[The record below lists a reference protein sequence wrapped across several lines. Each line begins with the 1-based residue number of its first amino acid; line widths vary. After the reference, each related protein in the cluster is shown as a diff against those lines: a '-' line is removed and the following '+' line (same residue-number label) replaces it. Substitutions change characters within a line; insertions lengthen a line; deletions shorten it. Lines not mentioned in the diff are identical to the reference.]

1 MLEKKKYRI
10 IDVIKLLFKI
20 APVEVVIL
28 LLYTLLNALIPA
40 YQTLTLGSFIDTA
53 TKIFEHKIAYESIFL
68 PAALLFFSIV
78 FINLMPPIMNLIDVR
93 FGNKLEIYLKE
104 QLITKRVNLA
114 YEHIENS
121 TTQDLLNR
129 VYDGAVQHF
138 DRTLKSAFGMVGI
151 VFNTVS
157 LLLII
162 MRYNYLI
169 GIFIV
174 LISIPLFYKS
184 MKLGRTVYGM
194 NAEAKKFQRKY
205 DYLAKVMTDRAFS
218 YERETFHFTPKL
230 TEQYCSMYD
239 EAYKIERKA
248 LIKTFFNLKL
258 GSIVT
263 LFLALTMIALLLT
276 SIYHRGISIGIF
288 IGLTN
293 AILNLVQTMSWDLSN
308 VMLDLAEVKEYL
320 ADFSQFASLSEKSE
334 AISLPTKINDFQFRS
349 LEFKDVSFRYP
360 GTEHYVLRNC
370 SFKLRHDLNYGFV
383 GKNGAGKT
391 TIIKL
396 ITGMYED
403 YEGRILINDIDLKE
417 YSFSELKAII
427 SVVFQDFA
435 HYADTIR
442 ENIVVGDP
450 LQKNPEKLAKVLKKV
465 GLDSF
470 CEALP
475 EGVDTYIGKV
485 RSASTDLSGG
495 QWQRVAVAR
504 LLYADAP
511 INLLDEPTAALDPY
525 EESRIY
531 HLFKKVN
538 ADHFTLYITHRLGVV
553 KTLDHILVLADGK
566 VEEEGSHDELMA
578 AGGVYR
584 EMYDSQKH
592 WYETK
597 GTEHA

>member
-1 MLEKKKYRI
+1 MGEKDYGTV
-10 IDVIKLLFKI
+10 DVLKLLVKI
-20 APVEVVIL
+20 APVEVIVL
-28 LLYTLLNALIPA
+28 LFYTLLNALIPA
-40 YQTLTLGSFIDTA
+40 YQTLALGSFIDTA
-53 TKIFEHKIAYESIFL
+53 TKIFHHKMAYEAIFL
-68 PAALLFFSIV
+68 PAGLLFLSII
-78 FINLMPPIMNLIDVR
+78 FINLMPPIMNLVDLK
-93 FGNKLEIYLKE
+93 FENKLELSLKDY
-104 QLITKRVNLA
+104 LITKRGNLA

-129 VYDGAVQHF
+129 VYDSAVHHF
-138 DRTLKSAFGMVGI
+138 ERTLKSFFGMIGI

-162 MRYNYLI
+162 MRYSYLI
-169 GIFIV
+169 GILIV

-184 MKLGRTVYGM
+184 MKLGRAVYGM
-194 NAEAKKFQRKY
+194 NAAAKKFQRRY
-205 DYLAKVMTDRAFS
+205 DYLAKVLTDREFS
-218 YERETFHFTPKL
+218 YEREIFRFTPRL
-230 TEQYCSMYD
+230 TEQYGLMYG
-239 EAYKIERKA
+239 EAYKLERTA

-263 LFLALTMIALLLT
+263 LFLALAMIALLLT
-276 SIYHRGISIGIF
+276 SIYHHVISIGIF

-293 AILNLVQTMSWDLSN
+293 AILNLVQTMSWDLST
-308 VMLDLAEVKEYL
+308 VMLEFAEVKEYL
-320 ADFSQFASLSEKSE
+320 ADFSRFATLSEKPE
-334 AISLPTKINDFQFRS
+334 AVFLPAKIAGFQFRS
-349 LEFKDVSFRYP
+349 LEFKAVSFCYP

-370 SFKLRHDLNYGFV
+370 SFKLQHDLNYGFV

-403 YEGRILINDIDLKE
+403 YEGTILLNERNLKD
-417 YSFSELKAII
+417 YTFSELKAII
-427 SVVFQDFA
+427 SVAFQDFA

-450 LQKNPEKLAKVLKKV
+450 LHEEPEKLARVLKKV

-470 CEALP
+470 CETLP
-475 EGVDTYIGKV
+475 EGVDTYIGKA
-485 RSASTDLSGG
+485 RSASLDLSGG
-495 QWQRVAVAR
+495 QWQKVALAR

-538 ADHFTLYITHRLGVV
+538 ANHFTLYITHRLGVV

-566 VEEEGSHDELMA
+566 VQEEGSHDELMA
-578 AGGVYR
+578 AAGVYR

-597 GTEHA
+597 EPEHA